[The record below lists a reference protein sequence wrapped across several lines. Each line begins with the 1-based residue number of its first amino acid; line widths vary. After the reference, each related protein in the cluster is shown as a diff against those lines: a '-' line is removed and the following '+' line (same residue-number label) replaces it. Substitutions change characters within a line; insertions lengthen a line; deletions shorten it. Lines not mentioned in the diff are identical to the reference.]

1 MPAPRKSGA
10 FLVLFWHAKEYN
22 HSAVQLL
29 HDTLHFLTR
38 VPLFQQLVPD
48 RTVAPP
54 LAAQARRAVRHQR
67 PAGNTALPGRQ
78 PAAGKTAL
86 RLGAGIRTSL
96 PGTLGRFRLLE
107 RPLDLASEKLDI
119 AKGEWALKQSK
130 AAQSAQQAAANAGA
144 KSAGSSGGSGSGSVL
159 SSGGGTIVPYSAARL
174 YRQGRSDTAIRS
186 ELLKEGYSND
196 EVANILKQLGS

>member
-107 RPLDLASEKLDI
+107 RPLALGNVQLLRGKIVAELLLAQRVLILPFGQLVFILLLGQAVLPLQLAS
-119 AKGEWALKQSK
+119 
-130 AAQSAQQAAANAGA
+130 
-144 KSAGSSGGSGSGSVL
+144 
-159 SSGGGTIVPYSAARL
+159 SAAPRR
-174 YRQGRSDTAIRS
+174 YRPGCPHRPAHWPP
-186 ELLKEGYSND
+186 GYSGCWPD
-196 EVANILKQLGS
+196 CPPACPGPWCP